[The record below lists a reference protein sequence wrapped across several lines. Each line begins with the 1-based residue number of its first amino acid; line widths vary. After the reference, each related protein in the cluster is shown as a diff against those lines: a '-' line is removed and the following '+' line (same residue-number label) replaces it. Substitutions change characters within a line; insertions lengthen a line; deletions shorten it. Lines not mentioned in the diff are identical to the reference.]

1 MLNPFPPP
9 RHQAGLEVT
18 WEAGQAFGVV
28 GGAAVG
34 GLSGCCMNDTP
45 ATAAATQLATLGLV
59 FCAPCTMPC
68 YFADSAALIDGD
80 ATSWSV
86 DCAAFAC
93 AMPCLL
99 CCVVSS
105 GKRFALRHALGLKGE
120 RQCCSTPEGRSGDL
134 CTHGCCLPC
143 ALVEER
149 KVLLKNGCTR
159 DRPAVAVHAEIM
171 GRGGG
176 VEAPAVKFQVV
187 EAKADADA
195 KVQLVEAKADADVDS
210 DAPAEAVLA
219 AEPVMH
225 QPSGTKIP

>member
-1 MLNPFPPP
+1 MLNPFSPPP
-9 RHQAGLEVT
+9 HQAGLEVT
-18 WEAGQAFGVV
+18 WEEGQAFGVV

-45 ATAAATQLATLGLV
+45 ATTAATQLATLGLV

-120 RQCCSTPEGRSGDL
+120 RQCCALGCCSTPEGRSGDL

-176 VEAPAVKFQVV
+176 VEA
-187 EAKADADA
+187 KAG
-195 KVQLVEAKADADVDS
+195 ADVYS
-210 DAPAEAVLA
+210 DAPAEAALA
-219 AEPVMH
+219 AGPVTH